1 MIKQLYEV
9 YRELGDFLLT
19 ENLTEEQFNKL
30 IAIRE
35 KLYSTN
41 KDN

>member
-9 YRELGDFLLT
+9 YKELGDFLLA
-19 ENLTEEQFNKL
+19 ENLTDEQFNKL

-35 KLYSTN
+35 KLYSN
-41 KDN
+41 NND

>member
-1 MIKQLYEV
+1 MVKQLYEI
-9 YRELGDFLLT
+9 YKELGDFLLT
-19 ENLTEEQFNKL
+19 ENLTAEQFDKL

>member
-9 YRELGDFLLT
+9 YKELGDFLLT
-19 ENLTEEQFNKL
+19 ENLTDEQFNKL

-41 KDN
+41 ND